1 MSDADNEQLRPPP
14 SWDKFEEIC
23 ADLFSRIK
31 PPWTL
36 VRENSECYVVRDA
49 NGMRAATTSRLSS
62 TILRS
67 TLRSTRTCST
77 TKVARATLCSSR
89 APARTASETHTIQRP
104 RPDLPGGAHLI
115 PLKSLLDPGRPKMLV
130 PRLAP
135 GAWDTWT
142 CLWLISRWQL
152 CPALACWC
160 ALLARTLLGI
170 RFRNSS
176 GSTSSFSARRPMTF
190 MLT

>member
-67 TLRSTRTCST
+67 TLRSTRTYST
-77 TKVARATLCSSR
+77 TKVARATLRSGR
-89 APARTASETHTIQRP
+89 GPARTASETHTIQRP
-104 RPDLPGGAHLI
+104 AR
-115 PLKSLLDPGRPKMLV
+115 
-130 PRLAP
+130 
-135 GAWDTWT
+135 
-142 CLWLISRWQL
+142 ISRAGL
-152 CPALACWC
+152 
-160 ALLARTLLGI
+160 I
-170 RFRNSS
+170 
-176 GSTSSFSARRPMTF
+176 
-190 MLT
+190 